1 MEGFKDLFQGGNC
14 NPNQQAQLQSN
25 NAFENFMNGLITTP
39 QQLNQFQNIQQ
50 AQNIDM
56 LTQEFNNAWNM
67 EKTNFDA
74 QKVEQMRQMQE
85 MWRQDQLRKQ
95 AMISQQKQNTVFN
108 NQPIQT
114 APVMVPMKNW
124 SAEYLP
130 TTKKQKEVK

>member
-25 NAFENFMNGLITTP
+25 NAFKNFMNGLITTP

-74 QKVEQMRQMQE
+74 QKAEQMRQMQE

-130 TTKKQKEVK
+130 TTKKQKEV